1 MAATV
6 ALQLTLLHRVDAWNW
21 LRVAVP
27 VAVGVAVVVTV
38 LALAFGRRARRA
50 QFVVAGVAVAGVA
63 LLAAPAAWSL
73 AGVEHAQNGT
83 FPDARPTSSA
93 AAGPFGGFPGGAS
106 GNFGPQAGAGANLP
120 SGAPQGG
127 ASGGT
132 GNFGA
137 PPAVGGAGT
146 GSLGAAELR
155 WLDQQRRGE
164 KWILG
169 VQSSTEAADS
179 IIDGYDV
186 VALGGFSG
194 QDAAA
199 SPSRVADL
207 VSRGE
212 LRYLAVSGFGG
223 FGGGPGLTGSGVSL
237 GQVVSTAC
245 TQVDASVWGG
255 SGTSGVWDCRGK
267 ARAMRKAAR
276 STSANATT
284 PNANGN
290 APGGVGIPGID
301 LQQIQQCLTQ
311 HGVKLRGGSSPNL
324 SDPKTANALRSCMS
338 QIVDGGS
345 RSPPSTPQR

>member
-6 ALQLTLLHRVDAWNW
+6 ALQLTLLHRVDAWTW

-27 VAVGVAVVVTV
+27 VAVGVAVVMTV
-38 LALAFGRRARRA
+38 WRWCSDARRDA
-50 QFVVAGVAVAGVA
+50 HSSCSPVSPSQESHCSPHRRRGR
-63 LLAAPAAWSL
+63 LPASSTR
-73 AGVEHAQNGT
+73 QNGT

-106 GNFGPQAGAGANLP
+106 GNLGPQAGPGPNLP
-120 SGAPQGG
+120 PGAPQGG
-127 ASGGT
+127 APGGT
-132 GNFGA
+132 GSFGA

-199 SPSRVADL
+199 SPARVADL

-212 LRYLAVSGFGG
+212 LRYLAVGGFGG
-223 FGGGPGLTGSGVSL
+223 FGGGPGLAGSGVSL
-237 GQVVSTAC
+237 GQVVSTVC
-245 TQVDASVWGG
+245 TQVDASPGAAAVPAE
-255 SGTSGVWDCRGK
+255 SGTAAERPPRCGK
-267 ARAMRKAAR
+267 RHEAHRPMPRPQTQTETR
-276 STSANATT
+276 
-284 PNANGN
+284 
-290 APGGVGIPGID
+290 PGGAA
-301 LQQIQQCLTQ
+301 
-311 HGVKLRGGSSPNL
+311 SP
-324 SDPKTANALRSCMS
+324 A
-338 QIVDGGS
+338 
-345 RSPPSTPQR
+345 